1 MWFIKSCTFGTMN
14 NSPQIL
20 AQKLKQMALEQGFDA
35 CGISNIKAL
44 NEERKYLEMWLDKG
58 FHGDM
63 AYMERNME
71 KRVNPSILVEDA
83 LSVVSVL
90 LNYYPEKKLSEKS
103 HYKISKYAYGQDYH
117 YVIKNKLQYL
127 MDYIEREFPGTPM
140 RMFTDSA
147 PVLDKSWAI
156 RAGLGW
162 MGKHSLLINKQMG
175 SFFFIGEIIVG
186 LNLQADAAFD
196 KDYCGT
202 CTKCIDACPTQA
214 IVEPYVLDANKC
226 ISYLTIESKNDVPK
240 KYKNQLNNWIFGCD
254 ICQDVCPWNTSKA
267 KPTTEAAFKLSN
279 DLLLM
284 RKEDWEQLDKAKFN
298 ELFKNSP
305 VKRSGFKRLKQIIDL
320 CSEA

>member
-147 PVLDKSWAI
+147 PVLDKS
-156 RAGLGW
+156 
-162 MGKHSLLINKQMG
+162 
-175 SFFFIGEIIVG
+175 
-186 LNLQADAAFD
+186 
-196 KDYCGT
+196 
-202 CTKCIDACPTQA
+202 
-214 IVEPYVLDANKC
+214 
-226 ISYLTIESKNDVPK
+226 
-240 KYKNQLNNWIFGCD
+240 
-254 ICQDVCPWNTSKA
+254 
-267 KPTTEAAFKLSN
+267 
-279 DLLLM
+279 
-284 RKEDWEQLDKAKFN
+284 
-298 ELFKNSP
+298 
-305 VKRSGFKRLKQIIDL
+305 
-320 CSEA
+320 